1 MMTELLADVRTVVWK
16 EWAEFVR
23 QRSTVIGMLFFVVV
37 FGVFIPVQRGREWLS
52 SGVPFLNAAIFPAT
66 LALGVVADSFAGE
79 RERHTLETL
88 LASRLPDHAILLGK
102 FVAIVGY
109 VWGLTVA
116 SLLAAAVAVNGAEPT
131 GGPAFYP
138 ARLLV
143 SGLVF
148 GALSAGLAAGAGILV
163 SLRAATVRQAAQVL
177 TIGLMGLIFVGV
189 AAASALPDGWKRWL
203 IETVRGLGPTA
214 TVLLAGA
221 ALLFVDGVLL
231 AVAALRFR
239 RTRLLLD

>member
-23 QRSTVIGMLFFVVV
+23 QRSTVIGMLFFVAV
-37 FGVFIPVQRGREWLS
+37 FGIFIPVQRGREWLT
-52 SGVPFLNAAIFPAT
+52 SGIPFLNAALFPAT

-102 FVAIVGY
+102 FTAIVGY

-116 SLLAAAVAVNGAEPT
+116 SLLAAAVAVNVAEPT

-189 AAASALPDGWKRWL
+189 AAAGALPDGWKHRL
-203 IETVRGLGPTA
+203 IETVRGLGPTV
-214 TVLLAGA
+214 TLLLAGA
-221 ALLFVDGVLL
+221 ALLLVDGVLL

>member
-1 MMTELLADVRTVVWK
+1 MTAFLVDVRTVVWK

-23 QRSTVIGMLFFVVV
+23 QRSTVIGMLFFVLV
-37 FGVFIPVQRGREWLS
+37 FGVFIPVQRGREWLI

-88 LASRLPDHAILLGK
+88 LASRLSDQAILLGK
-102 FVAIVGY
+102 FAAIVGY
-109 VWGLTVA
+109 VWGLTTA
-116 SLLAAAVAVNGAEPT
+116 SLLAAAAAVNVAEPT

-148 GALSAGLAAGAGILV
+148 GALSAGLAAGVGILV

-177 TIGLMGLIFVGV
+177 TIGLMGLIFAVV
-189 AAASALPDGWKRWL
+189 AGASALPDGWKHRL
-203 IETVRGLGPTA
+203 VETVRGLGPTA
-214 TVLLAGA
+214 TLLIAGA
-221 ALLFVDGVLL
+221 ALLVVDSVLL
-231 AVAALRFR
+231 AIAALRFR

>member
-23 QRSTVIGMLFFVVV
+23 QRSTVIGMLFFVAV
-37 FGVFIPVQRGREWLS
+37 FGIFIPVQRGREWLT
-52 SGVPFLNAAIFPAT
+52 SGIPFLNAALFPAT

-102 FVAIVGY
+102 FTAIVGY

-116 SLLAAAVAVNGAEPT
+116 SLLAAAVAVNVAEPT
-131 GGPAFYP
+131 VGLAFYP

-163 SLRAATVRQAAQVL
+163 SLRAATVRQAAQML

-189 AAASALPDGWKRWL
+189 AAASALPDGWKHRL

-221 ALLFVDGVLL
+221 ALLLVDGVLL

>member
-16 EWAEFVR
+16 EWAEFAR
-23 QRSTVIGMLFFVVV
+23 QRSTVIGMLFFVAV
-37 FGVFIPVQRGREWLS
+37 FGIFIPVQRGREWLT
-52 SGVPFLNAAIFPAT
+52 SGIPFLNAALFPAT

-102 FVAIVGY
+102 FTAIVGY

-116 SLLAAAVAVNGAEPT
+116 SLLAAAVAVNVAEPT
-131 GGPAFYP
+131 VGLAFYP

-163 SLRAATVRQAAQVL
+163 SLRAATVRQAAQML

-189 AAASALPDGWKRWL
+189 AAASALPDGWKHRL

-221 ALLFVDGVLL
+221 ALLLVDGVLL

>member
-23 QRSTVIGMLFFVVV
+23 QRSTVIGMLFFVAV
-37 FGVFIPVQRGREWLS
+37 FGIFIPVQRGREWLT
-52 SGVPFLNAAIFPAT
+52 SGIPFLNAALFPAT

-102 FVAIVGY
+102 FTAIVGY

-116 SLLAAAVAVNGAEPT
+116 SLLAAAVAVNVAEPT
-131 GGPAFYP
+131 VGLAFYP

-163 SLRAATVRQAAQVL
+163 SLRAATVRQAAQML

-221 ALLFVDGVLL
+221 ALLLVDGVLL

-239 RTRLLLD
+239 RTRLMLD